1 MEGSTRAILRADHRE
16 RDYDWPLTTNVM
28 AQKTI
33 TTTLPCVDAK
43 VTTNENVVKQGKK
56 YIGMFRVLNEDQVS
70 FVEEPKVHTI
80 HPELHWR
87 LLNRTLH
94 GRMSVNANHIKVEFY
109 IRHGEYTSEQQ
120 VADMLA
126 SEIETMGDALCD
138 TDLEEEVAKCC

>member
-1 MEGSTRAILRADHRE
+1 
-16 RDYDWPLTTNVM
+16 M

-70 FVEEPKVHTI
+70 FVEEPKVDTI

-109 IRHGEYTSEQQ
+109 IRHGDYVSEQQ
-120 VADMLA
+120 LADMLA
-126 SEIETMGDALCD
+126 SEMKEMATYSSILAWEISQT
-138 TDLEEEVAKCC
+138 EEPGGLQSTGSHKSQT